1 MISVRITR
9 LRTNSTSRAATVR
22 NTRRTASPTVY
33 SQMRQT
39 RPSTRPQTYSKA
51 SSRTSKTKTT
61 TSMNL
66 NNSTSNNNTAKN
78 KGTFIVSRRKGTN
91 LKKTRLCDTGRVSR
105 RCMRSSLRRCG

>member
-39 RPSTRPQTYSKA
+39 RPS
-51 SSRTSKTKTT
+51 TT